1 MDRQNKLFDWK
12 HSRLWRISYFANFF
26 SYAVIVIFV
35 VLSLGEIYR
44 YNQMARSLY
53 STALIGVI
61 AHQPVFIL
69 DVLLQMARVLV
80 QGAIYYLVLKG
91 VALGINMIIETDINY
106 REKSVHG
113 DAE

>member
-1 MDRQNKLFDWK
+1 
-12 HSRLWRISYFANFF
+12 
-26 SYAVIVIFV
+26 
-35 VLSLGEIYR
+35 
-44 YNQMARSLY
+44 MARSMY

-61 AHQPVFIL
+61 SHQPIFIL
-69 DVLLQMARVLV
+69 DVLLQMARVLL